1 MKVTLSKEELEREA
15 LAEIRAHAGCETVKA
30 VDVEYSDLRADT
42 NWTMFAFSEGDP
54 DALHRALE
62 ATLEKLRHRYELR
75 APE

>member
-1 MKVTLSKEELEREA
+1 M
-15 LAEIRAHAGCETVKA
+15 
-30 VDVEYSDLRADT
+30 ADAPAAIPT
-42 NWTMFAFSEGDP
+42 DPPLPGAMWTMFAFSEGDP

>member
-15 LAEIRAHAGCETVKA
+15 LAEIRGRAGCETVKA
-30 VDVEYSDLRADT
+30 VDVEYCDLRADT

>member
-1 MKVTLSKEELEREA
+1 
-15 LAEIRAHAGCETVKA
+15 VKA
-30 VDVEYSDLRADT
+30 VDVEYSGLRADT
-42 NWTMFAFSEGDP
+42 NWTMFAFSEGNP

>member
-15 LAEIRAHAGCETVKA
+15 LAEIRTHAGCETVKA
-30 VDVEYSDLRADT
+30 VDVEYTDLRADT

-54 DALHRALE
+54 EALHRALE
-62 ATLEKLRHRYELR
+62 ATLEKLRRRYELR